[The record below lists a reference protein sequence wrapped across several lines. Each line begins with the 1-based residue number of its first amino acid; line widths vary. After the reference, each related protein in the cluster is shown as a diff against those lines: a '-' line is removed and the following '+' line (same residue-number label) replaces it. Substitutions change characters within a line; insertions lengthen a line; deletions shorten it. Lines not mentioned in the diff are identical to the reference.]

1 MSSDF
6 QIPVHRDL
14 VGAREKG
21 PLLYEWQADKGKLE
35 ECVTPEKQQPKTP
48 PVLTVLRTA
57 PEQCPGWQRCSWWWE
72 MLGILCKV
80 IQECSVWIWSPTA
93 LPFTRWRGSCVRVT
107 SPACVKVCLCN
118 GTRVQ
123 IQVFSFRFS
132 GSSLSSWFKF
142 KAERKD
148 WSMKFVFISFLSWHD
163 CGPKKQFLLHISRH
177 FT

>member
-57 PEQCPGWQRCSWWWE
+57 PEQCPRWQRCSWWWE

-118 GTRVQ
+118 RTRVQ
-123 IQVFSFRFS
+123 IQVF
-132 GSSLSSWFKF
+132 
-142 KAERKD
+142 
-148 WSMKFVFISFLSWHD
+148 FLSVSQVPL
-163 CGPKKQFLLHISRH
+163 CLLGLNLKQRGKTGPWNLFLFPLSEL
-177 FT
+177 TWLWS